1 MPAVANPISYHPEPV
16 LIVLREFNAGGGH
29 AGFLPEA
36 APGIVVRLRPH
47 SSCASSICFFSVPG
61 TCRKA
66 LASPLRASVR
76 AAGQLLGGASWLPP
90 LTNVSAHGRGDI
102 ASGGRGCVLPQA
114 APRLA
119 GLHCLAA
126 QQGAVPHGGPAPCCV
141 PAAESG
147 APKVRLVVKYLQPA
161 YDMHL
166 QNLRL
171 PSIRFAF
178 RMQGCRADLRGWTS
192 ASVGRPAPKLPS
204 LQLAFHWQ
212 G

>member
-1 MPAVANPISYHPEPV
+1 M
-16 LIVLREFNAGGGH
+16 
-29 AGFLPEA
+29 
-36 APGIVVRLRPH
+36 
-47 SSCASSICFFSVPG
+47 
-61 TCRKA
+61 
-66 LASPLRASVR
+66 R

-90 LTNVSAHGRGDI
+90 LTDVSAHGRGDI

-166 QNLRL
+166 QK
-171 PSIRFAF
+171 
-178 RMQGCRADLRGWTS
+178 S
-192 ASVGRPAPKLPS
+192 ATPKHKVCLQDAGVQGRPSGLDIGVCRPAC
-204 LQLAFHWQ
+204 A
-212 G
+212 